1 MIDKFEGE
9 YTFLSNTY
17 LRPMKFEGLEYTNAE
32 SCFQSCKF
40 RNPKS
45 RKVFT
50 NMGPNSA
57 YLKGRHVT
65 LRDDW
70 EDVKD
75 RYMYRVLRAK
85 FDQNPDLIQK
95 LIDTGDEE
103 IINTNTKHDNYWGFC
118 TCDKCAKRYH
128 HNQIGTT
135 LMKLRG
141 EYQKKAKEANGE

>member
-32 SCFQSCKF
+32 SRRSSDLSK
-40 RNPKS
+40 K
-45 RKVFT
+45 
-50 NMGPNSA
+50 
-57 YLKGRHVT
+57 LGRQVL